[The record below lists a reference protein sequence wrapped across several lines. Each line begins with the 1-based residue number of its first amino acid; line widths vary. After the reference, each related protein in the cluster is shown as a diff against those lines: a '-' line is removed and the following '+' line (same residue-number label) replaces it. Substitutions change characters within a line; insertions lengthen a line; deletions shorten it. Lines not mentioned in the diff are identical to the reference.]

1 MLLMNTNRY
10 KVRFKIENKITN
22 LLLVYNIDKRFQ
34 FVNLDTGRIMNLVFE
49 DISEAEEWLRNTA
62 EVFND

>member
-1 MLLMNTNRY
+1 MNINQY

-22 LLLVYNIDKRFQ
+22 LLLGYNIDEKFQ
-34 FVNLDTGRIMNLVFE
+34 FINLDTGRIMNLVFE
-49 DISEAEEWLRNTA
+49 DIQEAEEWLKNVA